1 MIRGEEP
8 KRRSFV
14 LCVLLFIFVYAGFGV
29 HSPFIP
35 PLLQERGVDAAAIG
49 LFLAAGTAV
58 KLVAAP
64 LAGRIGDRFHALP
77 ITLAVAAVGSA
88 LTSLLYIGSGT
99 GPVLFAIVITHAIFT
114 GPMAPLSDALG
125 LGVAAKNPK
134 AYGWIRGAGS
144 GAFILGIIGSGQIVN
159 EYGIASAFMAN
170 AAILAAAALTAV
182 LLRGHAA
189 APSHPPLASAQ
200 AFFALLR
207 LRPFRLAIA
216 ISGIILGSHALHD
229 GFTMIRWRE
238 AGMAP
243 DVAAALWAISVGA
256 EVVVFFVFGG
266 PILARIGPK
275 GACLVACAAAVLRWS
290 VMAITAAPAAM
301 SLVQPLHGF
310 TFALLH
316 LACMQLIAENVPQEL
331 AGTAQGLYATLG
343 AGVSSVILTI
353 VAGLLYGALGGLAFW
368 AMAVLSACAV
378 PVILRLPPRLR

>member
-58 KLVAAP
+58 KLLAAP

-77 ITLAVAAVGSA
+77 ITLAIAAVGSA

-99 GPVLFAIVITHAIFT
+99 GALLFAIVITHAIFT

-159 EYGIASAFMAN
+159 RVRDRVGFRRQRRDPGRGGSHGSPAARPCRGAIASASRQRTEPSSRSSDSAPFDSPSRYQASFS
-170 AAILAAAALTAV
+170 AAT
-182 LLRGHAA
+182 
-189 APSHPPLASAQ
+189 PCMT
-200 AFFALLR
+200 
-207 LRPFRLAIA
+207 
-216 ISGIILGSHALHD
+216 GS
-229 GFTMIRWRE
+229 R
-238 AGMAP
+238 
-243 DVAAALWAISVGA
+243 
-256 EVVVFFVFGG
+256 
-266 PILARIGPK
+266 
-275 GACLVACAAAVLRWS
+275 
-290 VMAITAAPAAM
+290 
-301 SLVQPLHGF
+301 
-310 TFALLH
+310 
-316 LACMQLIAENVPQEL
+316 
-331 AGTAQGLYATLG
+331 
-343 AGVSSVILTI
+343 
-353 VAGLLYGALGGLAFW
+353 
-368 AMAVLSACAV
+368 
-378 PVILRLPPRLR
+378 